1 MIADVSLR
9 REYVLEASPQDV
21 FDAWTDPAALLQW
34 WCPGPAHATHAVLDV
49 RPGGRYEIR
58 MTAGPR
64 GEPQVVS
71 GEYVAVEPPHRLV
84 MTWHASGT
92 PHDNGEP
99 SLLSIE
105 LQPHAQGTRLLLL
118 HERLP
123 AGSETSYG
131 GGWAAVLQA
140 LDRFVRRPPSAD
152 V

>member
-1 MIADVSLR
+1 MADASLR
-9 REYVLEASPQDV
+9 REYLLPASPQAV

-49 RPGGRYEIR
+49 RAGGRYEIR

-71 GEYVAVEPPHRLV
+71 GEYVTVEPPHRLV
-84 MTWHASGT
+84 LTWHAQGS
-92 PHDNGEP
+92 PHDNGDVP

-123 AGSETSYG
+123 AGSESSYS
-131 GGWAAVLQA
+131 GGWAAVLLA